1 MNPSFAASRPERA
14 SPLYA
19 ASSWQSRGNVL
30 ACGLTLAF
38 ALLLG
43 IVPERAVADMRC
55 CMAEPKILPDGTFK
69 YTGIPFRLTRPAFPI
84 QGFTPLT
91 PSSPRQPDAP
101 NLAPPAPI
109 AMPQGPRSDFS
120 ASSLQS
126 PAPPSR

>member
-1 MNPSFAASRPERA
+1 MNPRFAAKRPAGA
-14 SPLYA
+14 SPLYP
-19 ASSWQSRGNVL
+19 ASRWRSRGNVL
-30 ACGLTLAF
+30 ACGFTLALS
-38 ALLLG
+38 LLLG
-43 IVPERAVADMRC
+43 IVPERAVADIRC

-69 YTGIPFRLTRPAFPI
+69 YTGIPFRLTRPAIPI

-101 NLAPPAPI
+101 NLASPAQI
-109 AMPQGPRSDFS
+109 GMPQGPRSDFS